1 MARDLRDF
9 SAYAAEPWA
18 RHFKKILSEASLASL
33 AEDGPVDQDYL
44 EAIKL
49 IERLHRQFL
58 EVVKIEL
65 DRMGI
70 ADINNVQSL
79 ILWNI
84 GKEDLTVGDLTHR
97 GYYLGSNVSYNV
109 KKMVEAGYLTQERSS
124 HDRRSVRLKVSPKG
138 LALCDRI
145 AAMFKRHGEL
155 LAGRNLTADRMA
167 TANAT
172 LRDLE
177 RLWTEALHYPIVHG
191 RGKAA

>member
-1 MARDLRDF
+1 M
-9 SAYAAEPWA
+9 
-18 RHFKKILSEASLASL
+18 
-33 AEDGPVDQDYL
+33 DQDYL

-65 DRMGI
+65 DRMGV

-84 GKEDLTVGDLTHR
+84 GNEDLTVGDLTHR

-124 HDRRSVRLKVSPKG
+124 HDRRSIRLKVSPKG
-138 LALCDRI
+138 LALCERIAEMFERHRELLVGRRLNSDRI
-145 AAMFKRHGEL
+145 AA
-155 LAGRNLTADRMA
+155 
-167 TANAT
+167 ANAT

-177 RLWTEALHYPIVHG
+177 RLWTEALHYPVQG
-191 RGKAA
+191 RGQAA